1 MDRGAWRAAVHG
13 ITQSWTQLK
22 WLSMHEE
29 SQAHAGHRLTDAS
42 PQQLI
47 SRITDHCNWVQMV

>member
-13 ITQSWTQLK
+13 ITQSRTQLK

-42 PQQLI
+42 PQAADQQ
-47 SRITDHCNWVQMV
+47 DH